1 MSPYFDNLNDFI
13 AMGGHGRYVWASYG
27 LTLLAIIGLM
37 VQSRAQR
44 RRIQRDILNQ
54 HARQTSRRQHRN
66 TAPITAAKPP
76 PDPAQQ

>member
-13 AMGGHGRYVWASYG
+13 TMGGHGRYVWASYG

-54 HARQTSRRQHRN
+54 HARQTSRRQKRHVTQP
-66 TAPITAAKPP
+66 TANSPR
-76 PDPAQQ
+76 DPSQK